1 MMDSNT
7 LISIRNTESATDN
20 DIMRAPVQ
28 NTAYNSL
35 SVFLYSR
42 SEAGDELLAN
52 AGKRYAHRCLSLILR
67 FP

>member
-52 AGKRYAHRCLSLILR
+52 AMRTAVYR
-67 FP
+67 